1 MSKKDKTTMVV
12 SRKVRDDLA
21 ALGAKNDSFDEIL
34 RRLIKFYK
42 EHVKDEV

>member
-1 MSKKDKTTMVV
+1 MSKKDTTTLVV
-12 SRKVRDDLA
+12 SREVRNDLA
-21 ALGAKNDSFDEIL
+21 ALGSKDNSFDTIL